1 MDKKTVFERGLFSIF
16 NLEPNQSTSNL
27 FPTTKR
33 SPFRRFSYFEYRLKE
48 DLYTLIFYPFNAS
61 VRSESCLVLIFI
73 GC

>member
-33 SPFRRFSYFEYRLKE
+33 SPFRRFSYFEYQLKE
-48 DLYTLIFYPFNAS
+48 DQYAQSSCPFN
-61 VRSESCLVLIFI
+61 VYFI
-73 GC
+73 LL